1 MKRQRT
7 WVQDIS
13 NPKPQTSYSYVTCH
27 AQRACVDGMG
37 WVDLL
42 GEVLPTLGIFLE
54 RKSVGLFAAG
64 MRTEAGEAEC
74 ARTAAWSLL
83 QRLGPVGTH
92 SCKSWLA
99 RGSSCRDQKL
109 EHESEEPNWR
119 VPHGGGW
126 DPTTSSLLLTLARVL
141 PADGSV
147 TELDKTLGNHCIIY
161 YRPISVSPDPSQLRM
176 PQASGRE

>member
-1 MKRQRT
+1 MADFFQLCNLPCTKSLCG
-7 WVQDIS
+7 W
-13 NPKPQTSYSYVTCH
+13 K
-27 AQRACVDGMG
+27 G
-37 WVDLL
+37 WVGCL
-42 GEVLPTLGIFLE
+42 GEILQTLSIFLE
-54 RKSVGLFAAG
+54 RKSVDLFAAG

-74 ARTAAWSLL
+74 ARTVAWSLL
-83 QRLGPVGTH
+83 QCLGPVGMH
-92 SCKSWLA
+92 SCKLWLA
-99 RGSSCRDQKL
+99 QGSSCRDQKL
-109 EHESEEPNWR
+109 EHESEEPNRR

-161 YRPISVSPDPSQLRM
+161 YRPISASPDPSQLRM